1 MLLLYLG
8 ETQSRD
14 TLEKKQNWRDRYIH
28 FMRRRESV
36 SGGVYDT
43 GKLSG
48 KSADEKSE
56 LRRALEK
63 PNVRTGGGKRRN
75 TGSLDLLCAQVY
87 ARLLRAFVFSV
98 GASGSCF
105 RSYFLSFISSNLRNA
120 NNYMSSTYA
129 TMKDAK
135 PYLRN
140 NERRSLLLCSA
151 GRHWENPWKFSPS
164 TKYESPKL
172 KRGTP

>member
-1 MLLLYLG
+1 
-8 ETQSRD
+8 
-14 TLEKKQNWRDRYIH
+14 
-28 FMRRRESV
+28 MRRREWV

-129 TMKDAK
+129 TMKDAYATMK
-135 PYLRN
+135 DAYYYYAQLVDTG
-140 NERRSLLLCSA
+140 ESLKVFA
-151 GRHWENPWKFSPS
+151 INKV
-164 TKYESPKL
+164 
-172 KRGTP
+172 